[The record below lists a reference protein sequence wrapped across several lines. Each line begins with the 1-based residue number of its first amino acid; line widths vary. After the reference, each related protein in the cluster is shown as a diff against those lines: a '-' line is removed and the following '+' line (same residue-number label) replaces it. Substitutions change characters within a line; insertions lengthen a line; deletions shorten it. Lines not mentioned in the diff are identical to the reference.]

1 MIVESDQVVD
11 ISSGKPVIID
21 KPAITLNGGTSITTE
36 PKTEEKK
43 EEPSKAEVK
52 KEETTTAPPA
62 STEAKKEETPT
73 EPPKT
78 ELETKVPPKEVP
90 AKEEVKTP
98 DFAAYLKEKYEIDSE
113 EDLSKILKYNETVK
127 GELEAEKKKEPVY
140 KTDKEKKIA
149 EFLKPYDLDR
159 LSEGLENASTLV
171 GMDIEK
177 IDERRALEE
186 AYILRNIDLT
196 REEAKKLYAKE
207 YRQKYDVKEESFE
220 EKKDFEE
227 EKELIAIQKKK
238 DVAEARRF
246 LNGKKEE
253 LKFKEPEKPKEEPK
267 KDIEIP
273 KETIG
278 GYSSQIHKIFDSKEK
293 PFDRMEFQADEKD
306 ATQKVNVVFSKD
318 QLKQLKEAS
327 VDYLR
332 FPGIYDANKKIPN
345 FEPLAHVRTVANA
358 LFGDYIHEQGI
369 RAAFTLGKSLR
380 AEQLAGVKPD
390 KESKG
395 QGEEGI
401 PSEIEQFRRLAE
413 EKKKKAAKV

>member
-1 MIVESDQVVD
+1 MEVTADQVVD

-21 KPAITLNGGTSITTE
+21 KPVEGPKAGDPPKEE
-36 PKTEEKK
+36 PKK
-43 EEPSKAEVK
+43 EEPPKAEVK
-52 KEETTTAPPA
+52 KEETSTAPPA
-62 STEAKKEETPT
+62 STEAKKEETVT

-78 ELETKVPPKEVP
+78 EPETKAPP
-90 AKEEVKTP
+90 AKEIAKEEPKTP